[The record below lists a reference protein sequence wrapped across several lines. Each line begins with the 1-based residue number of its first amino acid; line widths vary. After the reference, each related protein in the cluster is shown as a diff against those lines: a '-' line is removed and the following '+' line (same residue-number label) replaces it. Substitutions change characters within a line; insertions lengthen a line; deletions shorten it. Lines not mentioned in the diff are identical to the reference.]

1 MWSGDDFYLSGEVPE
16 WMGVVPR
23 EGTFFGAATN
33 IIPKGS
39 QHPATAHL
47 FFNYMFRTEVN
58 ALLIDVIG
66 KVPAHKHVMEFM
78 SDKMKAWPSFNVDPE
93 WVKKCDTFEE
103 KAYTG
108 KGKELRLKIWEDL
121 KK

>member
-1 MWSGDDFYLSGEVPE
+1 
-16 WMGVVPR
+16 
-23 EGTFFGAATN
+23 
-33 IIPKGS
+33 
-39 QHPATAHL
+39 
-47 FFNYMFRTEVN
+47 MFRTEVN
-58 ALLIDVIG
+58 ALLLEAVG
-66 KVPAHKHVMEFM
+66 RPPAHKHVMELLP
-78 SDKMKAWPSFNVDPE
+78 DKMKAWPSFALDTE